1 MDPVI
6 LNRGLKLINKIYDG
20 SIGLDTENDLFR
32 IKDIINSLDENH
44 WKGKQWLVDEL
55 SDYVFKDN
63 PSVLVDAGWYGLTG
77 YLFKKEFPDSK
88 VLCSDIDPITRKY
101 GKYLFKKIEFKI
113 SNALVGKKSCDV
125 YVNTSIEHIEKKYV
139 NMLLDCKIKKGTI
152 VALQSNNYFDH
163 PTHINCSPDLD
174 DFVSYTK
181 KHLNILY
188 SGELDLGDFTRYMV
202 IGIK

>member
-1 MDPVI
+1 M
-6 LNRGLKLINKIYDG
+6 
-20 SIGLDTENDLFR
+20 GLDKENDLFR
-32 IKDIINSLDENH
+32 IKDIIHSLDKNH
-44 WKGKQWLVDEL
+44 WTGKQWLVDKL
-55 SDYVFKDN
+55 SDFVFEDN
-63 PSVLVDAGWYGLTG
+63 PKILVEAGWYGLLAHLLKTE
-77 YLFKKEFPDSK
+77 YPNAK
-88 VLCSDIDPITRKY
+88 VITSDIDEITESY
-101 GKYLFKKIEFKI
+101 GKHLFKKIDFKI

-125 YVNTSIEHIEKKYV
+125 YVNTSIEHIEKEYV
-139 NMLLDCKIKKGTI
+139 NMLLDLKIKKGTI